1 MGVERERER
10 NGVGET
16 RRARSVPGVHPIQVT
31 NTMLGKTPLSKTAHE
46 KKSHVQEQS
55 SMAGLNCQAGQGKM
69 AQHRLWARRGFYRR
83 GRLRKLAHARKSPV
97 GVGLFYSAGI
107 SVKGLG
113 CHLGPFTKWRQYYSI
128 NNYEVF
134 AFAQACMFM

>member
-83 GRLRKLAHARKSPV
+83 GMLRKLVHAR
-97 GVGLFYSAGI
+97 
-107 SVKGLG
+107 
-113 CHLGPFTKWRQYYSI
+113 
-128 NNYEVF
+128 
-134 AFAQACMFM
+134 